1 MPSKEIKELRQLGK
15 LEEAYTMASEEL
27 QADPTNLWAKRNMS
41 WVLYTQLDSK
51 ASSGIAD
58 FISKIEEV
66 KSLELPSNEEMFFEN
81 ICIVIAKAAR
91 AISGNTLIDY
101 EKLYHLFDAIKELP
115 FHRNSKWYSVM
126 LGALHKAFK
135 ESFRYTELID
145 WWNLENLRPED
156 FQKETLPNGKEM
168 MSLSEQVYIA
178 YAKHLLPKQTQFGEV
193 IFDRDKVEVFMPL
206 LDELIENYPDF
217 QYPPYF
223 KAKLLLATGD
233 HDNVLSAFLPF
244 AKKKRND
251 FWVWDVL
258 SEVFEGEEDKIIAC
272 YSKALSCRISDD
284 FLINIRQKMATILI
298 GKQLFNEAKTE
309 IIKLVKARS
318 EKGWPI
324 PSKVVE
330 WQNQQ
335 WFQQAVGN
343 ENNFKFY
350 RKHLAIGD
358 DILFGDI
365 QEQKIFVNFVNSDKK
380 MLNFIDET
388 GNNGFFKYENLLFK
402 VEIGQ
407 VLWVRFNG
415 NGNPDGAFKV
425 FTAKTVVDNDFKN
438 QFIKIIEGTVRKN
451 PDKEFAFLQDTYLH
465 PTIVSKC
472 NLQNEQP
479 LKIEVIKKYDRN
491 KKEIVWSFLKIV

>member
-272 YSKALSCRISDD
+272 YSKALS
-284 FLINIRQKMATILI
+284 
-298 GKQLFNEAKTE
+298 
-309 IIKLVKARS
+309 
-318 EKGWPI
+318 
-324 PSKVVE
+324 
-330 WQNQQ
+330 
-335 WFQQAVGN
+335 
-343 ENNFKFY
+343 
-350 RKHLAIGD
+350 
-358 DILFGDI
+358 
-365 QEQKIFVNFVNSDKK
+365 
-380 MLNFIDET
+380 
-388 GNNGFFKYENLLFK
+388 
-402 VEIGQ
+402 
-407 VLWVRFNG
+407 
-415 NGNPDGAFKV
+415 
-425 FTAKTVVDNDFKN
+425 
-438 QFIKIIEGTVRKN
+438 
-451 PDKEFAFLQDTYLH
+451 
-465 PTIVSKC
+465 
-472 NLQNEQP
+472 
-479 LKIEVIKKYDRN
+479 
-491 KKEIVWSFLKIV
+491 